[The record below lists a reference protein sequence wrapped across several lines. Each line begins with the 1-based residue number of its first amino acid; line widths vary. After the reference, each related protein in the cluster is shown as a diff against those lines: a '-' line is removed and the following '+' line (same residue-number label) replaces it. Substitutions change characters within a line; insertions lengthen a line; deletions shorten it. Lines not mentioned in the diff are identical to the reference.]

1 VQKTDLV
8 EKNRAARR
16 GGFDWREGE
25 VTPAAAAAAAGML
38 PQISG
43 EH

>member
-25 VTPAAAAAAAGML
+25 VTPSAAAAGML

>member
-25 VTPAAAAAAAGML
+25 VTPAAAAGML

>member
-25 VTPAAAAAAAGML
+25 VTPAAAAAAGML